1 MKKHYKT
8 TIMMLGMMVMINIL
22 AFYEV
27 CFEGNVGLYDE
38 GGFIE
43 SVSAMAFLFSG
54 VLLFFLSLDKLGF
67 ERRLTQ
73 FFSTTCVVL
82 YLREVDV
89 EKLNIPDFIK
99 FIGADT
105 GRDVLFSL
113 LFVYIIAMV
122 LLRHRVGLINK
133 VKSCFRSSVS
143 ITVLIGSACL
153 LSGAVFEECDL
164 VFYEEVMEMNGAL
177 FILLASVFHV
187 KEPIY
192 RELIEGVAQ

>member
-1 MKKHYKT
+1 
-8 TIMMLGMMVMINIL
+8 MMLAIMIMINVL
-22 AFYEV
+22 AWYEV
-27 CFEGNVGLYDE
+27 CVVGNVGLYDE

-54 VLLFFLSLDKLGF
+54 VLLCFLSLDRLGF

-89 EKLNIPDFIK
+89 EKLNVPEFLK

-105 GRDVLFSL
+105 GRDVLFSG
-113 LFVYIIAMV
+113 LFLYIIVMV
-122 LLRHRVGLINK
+122 LLRDREGLWDK
-133 VKSCFRSSVS
+133 VRGCFKSVVS
-143 ITVLIGSACL
+143 RTVLIGSACL
-153 LSGAVFEECDL
+153 LSGAIFEELDF

-177 FILLASVFHV
+177 LILLAAFLHI
-187 KEPIY
+187 KAPISNEVS
-192 RELIEGVAQ
+192 ELDAR